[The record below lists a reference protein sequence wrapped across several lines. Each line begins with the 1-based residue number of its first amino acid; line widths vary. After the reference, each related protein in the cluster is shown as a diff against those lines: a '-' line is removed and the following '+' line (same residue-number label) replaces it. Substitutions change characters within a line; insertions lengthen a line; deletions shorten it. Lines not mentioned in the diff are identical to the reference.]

1 MNWLQKNKVA
11 GWQDWFSI
19 PPEARAQHER
29 SARQNALQNAMAVL
43 RGIENDPQIENIIQQ
58 IRALMQQ

>member
-1 MNWLQKNKVA
+1 MKRITSSKVA

-29 SARQNALQNAMAVL
+29 NARQAALQNAMRAL
-43 RGIENDPQIENIIQQ
+43 GGMENDPQIENIIQQ